1 MMHFIGSRNH
11 KNQQAERERERE
23 RERELK
29 TEKPHDPI
37 RGKT

>member
-1 MMHFIGSRNH
+1 MMHFTGSRNH

>member
-11 KNQQAERERERE
+11 KNQQAERDRE

>member
-23 RERELK
+23 RELK